1 MASQNQNGYQ
11 SQLLQY
17 NNQYAY
23 SSNGYPEPSNDPNLL
38 AYQNAQAMGSLPEL
52 FHNQLMLSPNRN
64 IGALEQ
70 RPNLDNIYTES
81 QTGTVSDSEGMFAVY
96 NGNMHHKNDVAM
108 SGQQP
113 KHELEPIF
121 EVSERIKEEDNPS
134 WQSGDDDDQ
143 DDDVDGFNT
152 TSTSRL
158 QRLNFSWIPWESYT
172 EVNQLFD
179 EDGNR
184 VEVVLRATTTKEYG
198 EDMMNGH
205 RYHVMYRRNYFRI
218 EAGYRLEPTGKKIG
232 QLFVNLGGEM
242 ALVEGICATVR
253 GVVEGD
259 LSEEIEICTFDSARK
274 KLDEKP
280 SILALTPSNEEPAFE
295 DSTAVDD
302 ADDLGIWRRMQW
314 RRATAN
320 NGARRAKKSTYNIV
334 VPLMVQVRPRE
345 AKRQQRGAEI
355 SPETELVEIGYS
367 MSGPIQA
374 RGRCPI
380 TFEAYDPTNVY
391 HKRRRENRV
400 PGASKYASMTGVGKI
415 KKQNAKKTGQPKR
428 RTIMPRPLTPSTGHT
443 SCSRSPSRSATQTSL
458 YNSPPRPQA
467 PTAPMADYGAA
478 RTEVESISDGGF
490 QRHVLDEF
498 GIAGENRYEH
508 PAPTPMWPPRS
519 EAPLLSGI
527 SAWAYHSESGN
538 PDGISDVD
546 VNFDLL

>member
-1 MASQNQNGYQ
+1 MASQNQNGFH
-11 SQLLQY
+11 SQPLQY
-17 NNQYAY
+17 NNDYAY
-23 SSNGYPEPSNDPNLL
+23 TSNGYPEPSNYPNPL

-52 FHNQLMLSPNRN
+52 FQNQLMLSPNRN
-64 IGALEQ
+64 IGALGQ
-70 RPNLDNIYTES
+70 RPNLGTIYTGS
-81 QTGTVSDSEGMFAVY
+81 QSCTVSDSDGMFAVFDE
-96 NGNMHHKNDVAM
+96 NLHHENDATM
-108 SGQQP
+108 SDQQT
-113 KHELEPIF
+113 KQELEPIL
-121 EVSERIKEEDNPS
+121 EVPENVKEEDNPS
-134 WQSGDDDDQ
+134 WESGDDEDQ
-143 DDDVDGFNT
+143 DDDADGFNT

-158 QRLNFSWIPWESYT
+158 QSLEFSWIPWDPYT

-198 EDMMNGH
+198 EDTMNGH
-205 RYHVMYRRNYFRI
+205 SYHVMYRRNYFRV
-218 EAGYRLEPTGKKIG
+218 EARYRLKPTGKKTG

-242 ALVEGICATVR
+242 APVEAICATVR

-280 SILALTPSNEEPAFE
+280 LILALTPSNEEPAFE

-302 ADDLGIWRRMQW
+302 GDDLGTWRRMQW

-334 VPLMVQVRPRE
+334 VPLMVQVRTREPR
-345 AKRQQRGAEI
+345 RQQRGAEI
-355 SPETELVEIGYS
+355 SPETELVEIGYC

-400 PGASKYASMTGVGKI
+400 PLASMYASMTGVGKI
-415 KKQNAKKTGQPKR
+415 KKQNAKKTRQLKK
-428 RTIMPRPLTPSTGHT
+428 RTIVPRTLTPSTGRT
-443 SCSRSPSRSATQTSL
+443 SFSRSPSRSATQTTLCS
-458 YNSPPRPQA
+458 SPPRPQA
-467 PTAPMADYGAA
+467 PTAPMADYGVA
-478 RTEVESISDGGF
+478 RTEIESLSDGDF
-490 QRHVLDEF
+490 QRGVLDEF
-498 GIAGENRYEH
+498 GIAGENRYQH
-508 PAPTPMWPPRS
+508 PAATPMWPPRS

-527 SAWAYHSESGN
+527 SAWAYPSESGH
-538 PDGISDVD
+538 PDAILEGDLY
-546 VNFDLL
+546 FDLL

>member
-1 MASQNQNGYQ
+1 MASQNQNGFH
-11 SQLLQY
+11 SQPLQY
-17 NNQYAY
+17 NNDYAY
-23 SSNGYPEPSNDPNLL
+23 TSNGYPEPSNYRNLL
-38 AYQNAQAMGSLPEL
+38 AHQNAEAMGSLPEL

-64 IGALEQ
+64 IGALGQ
-70 RPNLDNIYTES
+70 RPTLDNIYTES
-81 QTGTVSDSEGMFAVY
+81 QTGTGLHSEGMFAVFT
-96 NGNMHHKNDVAM
+96 GNMHHENDVAM

-113 KHELEPIF
+113 KQELKPEIGVL
-121 EVSERIKEEDNPS
+121 ESVKEEDEPS
-134 WQSGDDDDQ
+134 LDYGDSDDQ
-143 DDDVDGFNT
+143 DDDADPFST
-152 TSTSRL
+152 TSTGRL
-158 QRLNFSWIPWESYT
+158 QRLEFSWIPWDSYT

-184 VEVVLRATTTKEYG
+184 VKVVLRATTAKEYG
-198 EDMMNGH
+198 EDTVNGH
-205 RYHVMYRRNYFRI
+205 RYHVMYRRNYFRV
-218 EAGYRLEPTGKKIG
+218 EGHYRLEPTGKKTG
-232 QLFVNLGGEM
+232 RLFVNLGGEM
-242 ALVEGICATVR
+242 APIEGICATVR

-280 SILALTPSNEEPAFE
+280 SILALTPSNEEPLFA

-302 ADDLGIWRRMQW
+302 GDDLGTWRRMQW

-334 VPLMVQVRPRE
+334 VPLMVQVRSRE
-345 AKRQQRGAEI
+345 SRRRQQGAGV

-400 PGASKYASMTGVGKI
+400 PVASKYASKTGVSKN
-415 KKQNAKKTGQPKR
+415 KKQDAKMTRQLKK
-428 RTIMPRPLTPSTGHT
+428 RTIVPRPLTPSTGRT

-458 YNSPPRPQA
+458 YSSPPRPQA
-467 PTAPMADYGAA
+467 PTAPMANYGAA
-478 RTEVESISDGGF
+478 RTEVESLSDGDF

-498 GIAGENRYEH
+498 GIAGENRYEY

-527 SAWAYHSESGN
+527 SAWAYPSESGH
-538 PDGISDVD
+538 PDGILEGDL
-546 VNFDLL
+546 NFDLL